1 MSLRGPYRSWLVAR
15 VVFANIALISLVFLV
30 SAATD
35 EGNLTL
41 AVRVGRVLPLVP
53 IASAIAVKVVLAG
66 VKSRGEITALGA
78 LGASPREI
86 ALACA
91 FAALVAP
98 VLAALAIVTARVD
111 VDGFYPAPPAAPV
124 VAPAAAGGGFV
135 SGDLGITI
143 DDAGEPHAL
152 TSPAPTSPPSA
163 LPLHAPAAAAL
174 TTLVASLALA
184 LAFAREK
191 SRLVLHVPAVVA
203 LVLALVAF
211 QLAAAKLL
219 PAFAAAVPML
229 GLLAIEVRA
238 YLREA

>member
-53 IASAIAVKVVLAG
+53 IASAIAVKAVLTG

-86 ALACA
+86 ALGCA

-124 VAPAAAGGGFV
+124 VAPAAGGGFV

-143 DDAGEPHAL
+143 DDAGEPHVL

-163 LPLHAPAAAAL
+163 LPLHARAGAAL

-191 SRLVLHVPAVVA
+191 SRLVLHVPAVAA